1 MVSEISILTLV
12 LHGLQSILLHD
23 IVGTLLHDVYASI
36 ECVRDMPQIWVYEII
51 YKLCGPVLVNDLILH
66 DANSPTGCAWNIH
79 FWVYKHYKQYK
90 SMLKIDLILQIGI
103 IAFDAAKHFFDC
115 IILVLCPPMVISENL
130 CDCSQCHTY
139 KGGYKVRTLTYNDI
153 KDYIDRNDEQL
164 HNNIDS
170 KLFQFVDYASCS
182 DATKK
187 YAKDCHVFVNFPPSL
202 AVQYM
207 PVPIGR
213 QMVLTHGYQV
223 GSRTTLSALK
233 TLLENHKQCDACKT
247 YITVLVIKPSLKEHK
262 CTQWK
267 KKQLTMT
274 AKERKNYADLNSAR
288 VRKFANKARFSR
300 DDETFMHDLASVFPP
315 EPVDKELSHKVITD
329 ACRKLE
335 PDSFEETGCGVCGQL
350 VPVSR
355 LSKLSSVKNYLH
367 ILEAPGVTK
376 QERFKRTDKMRE
388 FPTAI
393 DHKCNKVCNDC
404 RASLRLGKVPK
415 YALAK
420 GLWLGPVPEVL
431 SSLRYFERMLIARVR
446 HSCCSIKVSSG
457 MRKMKAHA
465 IAYQQPIP
473 KVYNILPPPKA
484 DVEEVIAIMF
494 TGPCKPTSTDFQRTP
509 FLVRRNHVK
518 KALEWLILNHIDYA
532 DVTLS
537 TENLNEYPEDMPPV
551 SVEYKQM
558 LHNKTPEGT
567 SVHDMEEE
575 DGTAEGDCAFTVH
588 GLTGQEFNVMTTN
601 AVKMKALHHLN
612 TQGKFLA
619 IGHKEEAESIWNNPQ
634 LYPQMFPWLFPYGL
648 GGIGTVAGMS
658 DAEHKRRLLMYHD
671 KRFQVDPD
679 FPFIAFSHEQVKTAS
694 SQSFLL
700 ADKKI
705 FEDIKNR
712 ILTVDN
718 HVLKKLLERM
728 NKDEHVKAENEAEE
742 QCFRLIKD
750 LDHIAGPV
758 KGSNTSKKWMR
769 NEIWSLIYHR
779 GAPFWYITIS
789 PADIKHPLCIYY
801 ADKKEEF
808 SVEILPYDERLRLI
822 CSNPVAGARF
832 FDFMV
837 KLFITD
843 ILGVDVDHIG
853 LYGDTTAYY
862 GTVEQQGRLTLHIHM
877 LIWLIGNLTPQEM
890 RKRIL
895 DPNIDFQK
903 KLISWLESCHIGEFM
918 TGSKQDILERV
929 AKQSESKSYRDPTE
943 TLPQPPPPL
952 CQLNHSKDDNCQSC
966 TELNMW
972 WKTFDN
978 TVDDLLSKSNIHNC
992 ERGIN
997 KDGSVSKRYVSC
1009 KDNKEGKCKA
1019 RFPRST
1025 FESTQVDPETGAL
1038 SIKKHEA
1045 WMNFITP
1052 VLTYITRCN
1061 TDVTCMWSGTALK
1074 AVIMYVSD
1082 YITKTGLKTHII
1094 FESIRSV
1101 FDKHNEILSSSLSER
1116 EKARKLMNKIVNALS
1131 TKNEM
1136 GAPMVCMYLLDNPD
1150 HYTNHKFVPF
1160 YWYAFVAEAQKAWEQ
1175 PKSIESPDKVT
1186 LIRTK
1191 KRVVGLS
1198 PSHDYIY
1205 RPSELEFMTL
1215 YEWARLS
1222 RRQKFTN
1229 QTKNSNNKS
1238 GTTKAVKYKGYH
1250 RKQTQKA
1257 EDVEDSASSSSHD
1270 DDDDDDDD
1278 NDDDDDDDDN
1288 STDNESASDEEDSPD
1303 IPKDDHIPE
1312 KLPKNMYKFDKRHPL
1327 YETHGSVM
1335 IPKDANRVVNFIG
1348 KNLPRR
1354 DQGDREFYCLT
1365 MLALFKPWRCGL
1377 DLKPKHK
1384 SWDET
1389 FNEHTFTPRQEQLM
1403 SNFHIKYECLD
1414 ARDDFHAQ
1422 MKAGSAQNGWPLGQW
1437 GDNDNDGENEI
1448 SLDQD
1453 PYVNPENISD
1463 VLDLQKVSFSEMNR
1477 QKEAREIKEVLRKA
1491 GWLDEVFDINQD
1503 IHINP
1508 INPQND
1514 ISSSAWKS
1522 VLQAKKQEILDLRSH
1537 PSETLAKPV
1546 EEHFIPNVVKVI
1558 DKAYLEKKYHTTENN
1573 ISINS
1578 IQAEFNLNEE
1588 QERAFKIIANHV
1600 VLPNSEPLK
1609 MYIGGM
1615 GGTGKSQVLKA
1626 VCKFFESRN
1635 ESYRFIT
1642 VAPTGTAAALL
1653 SGSTYHSVLGINEM
1667 TSEAQSAKALTQV
1680 RTRLLG
1686 VDYIFLDEVSML
1698 SCYDMYRISS
1708 QLCKVMNKPT
1718 EPFGGLNVLFAGDF
1732 AQLPPPVGGENISL
1746 YSRTIGKVAT
1756 NEKAQQEALGRALW
1770 HQVTTVV
1777 ILRKNMRQQ
1786 SQSKEDDQFRTAL
1799 DNMRYK
1805 DCTPADI
1812 QFLRSL
1818 ITSKMPGKHSIASS
1832 EFRFVS
1838 IITAK
1843 NAQKDEINQLG
1854 SERFAQETGQQLV
1867 HFYSE
1872 DMPKPHEDT
1881 KRAPKKSKAT
1891 LPLAKINDKTQHVLW
1906 NLPHSSADK
1915 HVAGKLSLCHGMPIM
1930 IKCNV
1935 ATELCIT
1942 NGQEATVVGWKAT
1955 IGKRQQQMLDVL
1967 FVQLKSPPK
1976 PVNIDGLPENVV
1988 PLTRSNIAITC
1999 KLPDGSKVS
2008 ISRSQVEVLPN
2019 FAMTDFASQ
2028 GKTRPYNP
2036 VDLNNCRSHQAYY
2049 TALSRSSTAAGTVI
2063 LQGFDAKKITGRAS
2077 GALRQEFR
2085 DLELLD
2091 EITKSRYDG
2100 KLANSI
2106 CGECRNAL
2114 IHTFRLL

>member
-1 MVSEISILTLV
+1 
-12 LHGLQSILLHD
+12 
-23 IVGTLLHDVYASI
+23 
-36 ECVRDMPQIWVYEII
+36 
-51 YKLCGPVLVNDLILH
+51 
-66 DANSPTGCAWNIH
+66 
-79 FWVYKHYKQYK
+79 
-90 SMLKIDLILQIGI
+90 
-103 IAFDAAKHFFDC
+103 
-115 IILVLCPPMVISENL
+115 
-130 CDCSQCHTY
+130 
-139 KGGYKVRTLTYNDI
+139 
-153 KDYIDRNDEQL
+153 
-164 HNNIDS
+164 
-170 KLFQFVDYASCS
+170 
-182 DATKK
+182 
-187 YAKDCHVFVNFPPSL
+187 
-202 AVQYM
+202 
-207 PVPIGR
+207 
-213 QMVLTHGYQV
+213 
-223 GSRTTLSALK
+223 
-233 TLLENHKQCDACKT
+233 
-247 YITVLVIKPSLKEHK
+247 
-262 CTQWK
+262 
-267 KKQLTMT
+267 
-274 AKERKNYADLNSAR
+274 
-288 VRKFANKARFSR
+288 
-300 DDETFMHDLASVFPP
+300 
-315 EPVDKELSHKVITD
+315 
-329 ACRKLE
+329 
-335 PDSFEETGCGVCGQL
+335 
-350 VPVSR
+350 
-355 LSKLSSVKNYLH
+355 
-367 ILEAPGVTK
+367 
-376 QERFKRTDKMRE
+376 
-388 FPTAI
+388 
-393 DHKCNKVCNDC
+393 
-404 RASLRLGKVPK
+404 
-415 YALAK
+415 
-420 GLWLGPVPEVL
+420 
-431 SSLRYFERMLIARVR
+431 
-446 HSCCSIKVSSG
+446 
-457 MRKMKAHA
+457 MKAHA

-473 KVYNILPPPKA
+473 KVYNILPPPKV

-494 TGPCKPTSTDFQRTP
+494 TGPCKPTSADFQRTP

-518 KALEWLILNHIDYA
+518 RALEWLILNHIDYA
-532 DVTLS
+532 DVILS
-537 TENLNEYPEDMPPV
+537 FENLNEYPEDMPPV
-551 SVEYKQM
+551 TSVEYKQM

-567 SVHDMEEE
+567 SVHDMEDE
-575 DGTAEGDCAFTVH
+575 DGTAEGDCAFTVY
-588 GLTGQEFNVMTTN
+588 GLTGHEFNVMTTN

-612 TQGKFLA
+612 SQGKFLA

-648 GGIGTVAGMS
+648 GGIGTVACMS

-679 FPFIAFSHEQVKTAS
+679 FPFIAFSHEQVKTTS

-718 HVLKKLLERM
+718 HVLTKLLERT
-728 NKDEHVKAENEAEE
+728 NRNEYLKAENEAEE

-801 ADKKEEF
+801 ANKKEEF
-808 SVEILPYDERLRLI
+808 SVEILPYDERLRLV

-843 ILGVDVDHIG
+843 ILGVGIDHMG

-862 GTVEQQGRLTLHIHM
+862 GTVEQQGRLTLHIHI

-895 DPNIDFQK
+895 DPSTDFQK

-929 AKQSESKSYRDPTE
+929 AKQTESKLYRDPTE

-952 CQLNHSKDDNCQSC
+952 CQLNHSKDDNCKSC
-966 TELNMW
+966 TELNIW
-972 WKTFDN
+972 WKTFEN

-1019 RFPRST
+1019 CFPCPT

-1045 WMNFITP
+1045 WMNFVTP
-1052 VLTYITRCN
+1052 VLTYITGCN

-1082 YITKTGLKTHII
+1082 YITKTGLKTHTI

-1101 FDKHNEILSSSLSER
+1101 FDKNNEILSSSLSER

-1131 TKNEM
+1131 IKTEM
-1136 GAPMVCMYLLDNPD
+1136 GAPMVCMYLLGNPD
-1150 HYTNHKFVPF
+1150 HYTNHHFVPF

-1175 PKSIESPDKVT
+1175 PNPIENADKVT

-1191 KRVVGLS
+1191 KRIVGLS
-1198 PSHDYIY
+1198 PSYDYIY
-1205 RPSELEFMTL
+1205 RPSELEFVTL
-1215 YEWARLS
+1215 YEWARLNK
-1222 RRQKFTN
+1222 RQKFN
-1229 QTKNSNNKS
+1229 NRTKKSNNKS
-1238 GTTKAVKYKGYH
+1238 GTKKPVKHKGYDDQ
-1250 RKQTQKA
+1250 QT
-1257 EDVEDSASSSSHD
+1257 EDIEDSASSSHGD
-1270 DDDDDDDD
+1270 NDNDIIDD
-1278 NDDDDDDDDN
+1278 NEHDYSLDDN
-1288 STDNESASDEEDSPD
+1288 TTEKESANDKEELPD
-1303 IPKDDHIPE
+1303 IPKDGIQGN
-1312 KLPKNMYKFDKRHPL
+1312 LPKNMYRFDKRHPL
-1327 YETHGSVM
+1327 HETHVSVVL
-1335 IPKDANRVVNFIG
+1335 PNDANRVVNFIG

-1365 MLALFKPWRCGL
+1365 MLALFKPWRSGL
-1377 DLKPKHK
+1377 DLKLKHK

-1389 FNEHTFTPRQEQLM
+1389 FNEHKFTPRQEQLM
-1403 SNFHIKYECLD
+1403 SNLHIKYECLD

-1422 MKAGSAQNGWPLGQW
+1422 MKAGSAQDGLSLGLW
-1437 GDNDNDGENEI
+1437 DGNHNTEENEI
-1448 SLDQD
+1448 SLDLD
-1453 PYVNPENISD
+1453 PYVNIAD
-1463 VLDLQKVSFSEMNR
+1463 VLDLQKVSLSEMNR

-1508 INPQND
+1508 INPQHD
-1514 ISSSAWKS
+1514 LSSSAWKS
-1522 VLQAKKQEILDLRSH
+1522 VVQSKKQDILDLRSLQCK
-1537 PSETLAKPV
+1537 SSVKPAV
-1546 EEHFIPNVVKVI
+1546 EAHFVPNVVKVI
-1558 DKAYLEKKYHTTENN
+1558 DKAYLEKKYHTTENSV
-1573 ISINS
+1573 SIDS
-1578 IQAEFNLNEE
+1578 IQTEFNLNEE
-1588 QERAFKIIANHV
+1588 QERAFKIIANHI

-1667 TSEAQSAKALTQV
+1667 TSEAQAAKSLIQV

-1698 SCYDMYRISS
+1698 SCYDLYKIST

-1718 EPFGGLNVLFAGDF
+1718 EPFGGLNILFAGDF

-1746 YSRTIGKVAT
+1746 YSHTVGKIAT
-1756 NEKAQQEALGRALW
+1756 NERGQQEALGRALW
-1770 HQVTTVV
+1770 HLVTTVV
-1777 ILRKNMRQQ
+1777 ILRKNMRQKT
-1786 SQSKEDDQFRTAL
+1786 QSKEDDQYRTAL
-1799 DNMRYK
+1799 NNMRYK

-1812 QFLRSL
+1812 QFLHSL
-1818 ITSKMPGKHSIASS
+1818 ITSKMPGKHSIASPN
-1832 EFRFVS
+1832 FRFVS

-1854 SERFAQETGQQLV
+1854 VERFAQEAGQQLV

-1872 DMPKPHEDT
+1872 DMPKSHEDT
-1881 KRAPKKSKAT
+1881 KRVQGKSKAT
-1891 LPLAKINDKTQHVLW
+1891 WALTKIDDKTQNILW

-1915 HVAGKLSLCHGMPIM
+1915 HVAGKLSLCLGMPIM

-1988 PLTRSNIAITC
+1988 PLTRSNMAITC

-2008 ISRSQVEVLPN
+2008 ISRSQIEVLPN

-2049 TALSRSSTAAGTVI
+2049 TALSRSSTAVGTVI

-2077 GALRQEFR
+2077 GALHQEFR

-2091 EITKSRYDG
+2091 EITELRYQG
-2100 KLANSI
+2100 KLANSV
-2106 CGECRNAL
+2106 CGERRNAL
-2114 IHTFRLL
+2114 IHTFRLYKGMSYVPINVHHSIKWNKKDPVLDPIADDMPWNIVTKSKKQAMTTKVDIHETSHGINSTPVAKGKRKEITPQKDHKAQVHKTQSNSAKSNSASNADPQSLSPYGMNWHQNSCAYDSVLCILHSIWLGHKEHYTQVFREMNDDLTGALVLDFAKHAQGIITMETARDNLRRSLHRLAPQHFHWGDFVSVSHLLEYLLSMPTVTIESKMCCDNGHVATRR